1 MFPTDRFSSLLPET
15 EKLRKELDEAIN
27 GACVVQ
33 PRTAAELGTR
43 PVLHQFF
50 PAWDVQAYVR
60 MAKLRLHV
68 HNSKYP
74 TYEATGELPQLSDGN
89 FLVPKDEIV
98 QHLQTFHVDLDDGLD
113 DVQKSESFAYRAM
126 VREKLER
133 VLMFCCWVDPITYKE
148 VTRPHL
154 KKHIPFPLNHF
165 LPKKMHL
172 ATTKTLQEC
181 GFYSKEQAYVV
192 ARDSY
197 TALNAKLASS
207 SGPYFFGD
215 RVSALDAIVFG
226 HIVDALS
233 DPQLSKTVYQYAP
246 LLVTH
251 AERIRDTYFSMESEG
266 NRPRSLSMEH
276 LQASYYSQNHE
287 NVFTQTEHNFMKK
300 VPPTLHVT
308 FLEPYRSLNWSRRE
322 LLRDVAKSKAER
334 SHDEGEEETTWYGM
348 PKGQG
353 FDKSARNVIVGAV
366 AAIVLYALANL
377 PLAIRFSD
385 DEDGDEDL
393 DDEDGEVGVYDYS
406 GDDDD
411 DYYEE

>member
-1 MFPTDRFSSLLPET
+1 M
-15 EKLRKELDEAIN
+15 
-27 GACVVQ
+27 
-33 PRTAAELGTR
+33 
-43 PVLHQFF
+43 
-50 PAWDVQAYVR
+50 R

-74 TYEATGELPQLSDGN
+74 LYEATGELPQLSDGN
-89 FLVPKDEIV
+89 FLVPKDEII
-98 QHLQTFHVDLDDGLD
+98 QHLQTFHVDLDDGLSD
-113 DVQKSESFAYRAM
+113 LQKSESYAYRAM
-126 VREKLER
+126 VREKLQR
-133 VLMFCCWVDPITYKE
+133 VLAFCRWVDPITYKE
-148 VTRPHL
+148 ITRPHL
-154 KKHIPFPLNHF
+154 KKHIPFPLSHF

-172 ATTKTLQEC
+172 KATKTLQES
-181 GFYSKEQAYVV
+181 GFQSKEQAYVV
-192 ARDSY
+192 ARDCY

-207 SGPYFFGD
+207 SGPYFLGE
-215 RVSALDAIVFG
+215 RVSALDAAVFG

-266 NRPRSLSMEH
+266 NRPRSLSVEH
-276 LQASYYSQNHE
+276 LQASYYSQNHD
-287 NVFTQTEHNFMKK
+287 NVFAQTEHSFMKK
-300 VPPTLHVT
+300 VPPSLQVT

-322 LLRDVAKSKAER
+322 LLRDVAKAKAER
-334 SHDEGEEETTWYGM
+334 GHEGDDEETTWYGL

-385 DEDGDEDL
+385 DEEDDGDME
-393 DDEDGEVGVYDYS
+393 DEDGEGGVYDYV

-411 DYYEE
+411 DYYDE